1 MKLAILGGGGF
12 RVPLVYRALLRDA
25 GPARITQVALCDAD
39 PARLAVIAAVL
50 TSLAADAPAGL
61 PAPRVTTHTDVRPA
75 LSGADFVF
83 AAVRVGGLAG
93 RVADERVAI
102 RHGVLGQE
110 TTGAGGIAYGLRTI
124 PVMREIARVVA
135 AEAAGAW
142 LVNFT
147 NPAGMITEALTP
159 ILGDQ
164 VIGICDSPLGLA
176 RRVARATGHRIE
188 ECRIDYAGLNHL
200 GWLQGLTTGADD
212 LLARFLADEAAI
224 SGTEEGQV
232 FGADWIRGLGA
243 VPNEYLHYY
252 YARREAV
259 AEQRALR
266 HVTRGEFLARQ
277 QSAFYEQAGGARH
290 TAREAWESVLA
301 ERNATYMA
309 SARAGGEE
317 RHEED
322 LVSGGYEGVALA
334 LMRALSGAG
343 DAELIL
349 NVRAGAQLALPAD
362 AVVEVPSRVTR
373 GLVTP
378 LPTSPLAL
386 HMSGLVQQVKAVER
400 LTIEAATTGNPDA
413 AVRAFALH
421 PLIDSVSAARELF
434 ADYRHAHRELGALF
448 S

>member
-12 RVPLVYRALLRDA
+12 RVPLVYQALLRDT
-25 GPARITQVALCDAD
+25 GPARITEVALYDAH
-39 PARLAVIAAVL
+39 PARMDVIASVL
-50 TSLAADAPAGL
+50 ASLSSTTAGE
-61 PAPRVTTHTDVRPA
+61 PAPVVTTHTDIRPA
-75 LSGADFVF
+75 LDGVDFVF
-83 AAVRVGGLAG
+83 AAIRVGGPAG
-93 RVADERVAI
+93 RVTDERVAI

-124 PVMREIARVVA
+124 PIMRHIAETVA
-135 AEAAGAW
+135 AQAPQAW

-200 GWLQGLTTGADD
+200 GWLQGLTVGADD
-212 LLARFLADEAAI
+212 LLARFLADGAAI
-224 SGTEEGQV
+224 AGTEEGQV

-334 LMRALSGAG
+334 LMRALAGAG

-386 HMSGLVQQVKAVER
+386 HMSGLVQQVKA
-400 LTIEAATTGNPDA
+400 GG
-413 AVRAFALH
+413 
-421 PLIDSVSAARELF
+421 S
-434 ADYRHAHRELGALF
+434 G
-448 S
+448 